1 MENADA
7 LIAEDEQ
14 VSRDFLIEWEKDKIE
29 RDKMWEKKM
38 RSEQRGQ
45 QRSEKRKNLR
55 TSKKSRSMKIYL
67 VSLMNKYSI

>member
-29 RDKMWEKKM
+29 RDKMWEKENAERAARAAAQRKAEKLKNEQEIKKYDDLF
-38 RSEQRGQ
+38 SEFD
-45 QRSEKRKNLR
+45 N
-55 TSKKSRSMKIYL
+55 
-67 VSLMNKYSI
+67 